1 VLACQALFAGH
12 HGVLLTNAVFAS
24 YFVRGVQPCSVAQ
37 AATTE
42 AAASTRTSPR
52 KQPPATEGVVTP
64 TSYNWIEP
72 WLNIGFRRAY
82 HKTHEQHNP
91 PARIRNVEW
100 QQLMLRE
107 CVAVHVGCRFI
118 ACLVT
123 REDWEPRIGGM
134 LMQFLHG
141 GTKYVNAPVAG
152 LTMQRMV
159 RGMTGAQQR
168 GMTEVGEA
176 LSRMLAQ
183 EVDWQQFIVRMV
195 TDGPLYCDRS
205 NYTGCSGL
213 DSGGRWIPG
222 EGLVVKV
229 RAYLRQ
235 EWLRDPSPRMLSP
248 SRCLSTV
255 IRWSA
260 SQHKKLISM
269 EARWPHRSVLVSR

>member
-1 VLACQALFAGH
+1 MLACQALFAGH
-12 HGVLLTNAVFAS
+12 HGVLLSNAVFAS

-37 AATTE
+37 AATTK
-42 AAASTRTSPR
+42 AAASTRGRP
-52 KQPPATEGVVTP
+52 TEGVVTP

-123 REDWEPRIGGM
+123 REDWEPHVGGM

-152 LTMQRMV
+152 LPMQRMV

-205 NYTGCSGL
+205 NYTGDSDL

-235 EWLRDPSPRMLSP
+235 EWLRDPSPRILD
-248 SRCLSTV
+248 SRCLSTI
-255 IRWSA
+255 IRWHEPEHA
-260 SQHKKLISM
+260 NLISM
-269 EARWPHRSVLVSR
+269 GARWPHRSVLVSR